1 MIISHKYQFIFI
13 KTLKTAGTSI
23 EIFLAQNCGADDI
36 VTPIYPREYDHYPR
50 NYMDKDGT
58 IKFYNHISAHT
69 IKSALPKEIWRK
81 YYKFCFERN
90 PWDKTLSH
98 YSMLN
103 FKSGYK
109 LSLDEYMSKKQFC
122 FNYPLYTDKFG
133 KNIIVDRVAKYENL
147 NEELTHIFD
156 RLGLVFENKLT
167 FHAKASYRQ
176 DRRPYQGFFSGK
188 YHKYSQVIQEK
199 FHQEIKMHGYT
210 FD

>member
-36 VTPIYPREYDHYPR
+36 VTPIYPMEDGHCPR
-50 NYMDKDGT
+50 NYLDKDGT
-58 IKFYNHISAHT
+58 VKFHNHISAHAL
-69 IKSALPKEIWRK
+69 KLALPKEMWMK

-98 YSMLN
+98 YYMLN
-103 FKSGYK
+103 FQNGYK
-109 LSLDEYMSKKQFC
+109 LSFDDYMSKRQFC
-122 FNYPLYTDKFG
+122 FNYPLYTEKSSQ
-133 KNIIVDRVAKYENL
+133 NIIVDRVAKYENL
-147 NEELTHIFD
+147 NEELTDIFAQI
-156 RLGLVFENKLT
+156 GLEFGDKLI

-176 DRRPYQGFFSGK
+176 DKRPYKEFFSGK
-188 YHKYSQVIQEK
+188 YQKYSQVIQEE